1 MSFGA
6 TRKLLSNSPK
16 LLQFRRSFNLPE
28 YQSKIL
34 MNEYDLAVQDFRIAS
49 SVEEAERIV
58 ASFKPN
64 LYVLKAQVQAG
75 GRKLGHFATGGGSG
89 IQFTNDPQEVPIIV
103 SKMIGNR
110 LVTKQTTADGVV
122 VNTVCFYPILPPL
135 FQYLHASDFKQ
146 VMIADAVNLKKERYL
161 AILLD
166 REACCPVVVT
176 SVEGGVNIEDVAR
189 TNPDT
194 INREFI
200 DLQEG
205 MTDKKAGAISCS
217 LGFPPGFTQ
226 HKFMCSQ
233 LKNLYNLFVDLDCLQ
248 VEINPLG
255 EKEDGSLVNMDAKFS
270 FDNNAVYRQPRVA
283 ALAAQSRK
291 LDLEAAGEHSL
302 LALETSA
309 EAHGLNYIGL
319 PDGTIGCMVNGAGLA
334 MATLDL
340 LSLHRGR
347 AANFLDL
354 GGKASQADVEFAL
367 QTLASDDR
375 VKCILINIFGGIV
388 NCRMVAEGIVAAC
401 RRQKPR
407 VPLVVR
413 LEGTNSTEG
422 RDVLRAPGLDI
433 HIAKDME
440 EAASMACGL
449 TE

>member
-1 MSFGA
+1 MAFGA
-6 TRKLLSNSPK
+6 LKKLLVNSSK

-58 ASFKPN
+58 AAFKPN
-64 LYVLKAQVQAG
+64 LYVLKAQVQVG
-75 GRKLGHFATGGGSG
+75 GRKLGHFSSGGGSG

-110 LVTKQTTADGVV
+110 LVTKQTTPDGVV
-122 VNTVCFYPILPPL
+122 VNTV
-135 FQYLHASDFKQ
+135 
-146 VMIADAVNLKKERYL
+146 MIADAVDLKKERYL

-166 REACCPVVVT
+166 REACCPVVIT
-176 SVEGGVNIEDVAR
+176 SIEGGVNIEDVAR
-189 TNPDT
+189 ASPDS
-194 INREFI
+194 IRQEFI

-205 MTDKKAGAISCS
+205 MTDAKSGSIACS
-217 LGFPPGFTQ
+217 LGFNHGSSQ
-226 HKFMCSQ
+226 HTFMCSQ

-255 EKEDGSLVNMDAKFS
+255 EREDGSLVNMDAKFS

-291 LDLEAAGEHSL
+291 LDVEAAGEHSL

-309 EAHGLNYIGL
+309 DAHGLNYIGL

-340 LSLHRGR
+340 LSLHHGR

-354 GGKASQADVEFAL
+354 GGKASQTDVEFAL
-367 QTLASDDR
+367 QTLTADNR

-401 RRQKPR
+401 LRQKPQ

-413 LEGTNSTEG
+413 LEGTNSMEG
-422 RDVLRAPGLDI
+422 REVLRAAGLGI

-440 EAASMACGL
+440 EAADMAC
-449 TE
+449 EIAQ

>member
-1 MSFGA
+1 MSFCA
-6 TRKLLSNSPK
+6 IKKLLANSPR

-58 ASFKPN
+58 AAFKPK
-64 LYVLKAQVQAG
+64 LYVLKAQVQVG
-75 GRKLGHFATGGGSG
+75 GRKLGYFSTGGGSG

-110 LVTKQTTADGVV
+110 LVTKQTTSDGVV
-122 VNTVCFYPILPPL
+122 VNTV
-135 FQYLHASDFKQ
+135 
-146 VMIADAVNLKKERYL
+146 MIADAVDLKKERYL

-166 REACCPVVVT
+166 REACCPVVIT

-189 TNPDT
+189 TNPDA

-205 MTDKKAGAISCS
+205 MTGTKSANIACS
-217 LGFPPGFTQ
+217 LGFSPGSTQ
-226 HKFMCSQ
+226 HTFMCSQ

-255 EKEDGSLVNMDAKFS
+255 EREDGSLVNMDAKFS

-291 LDLEAAGEHSL
+291 LDVEAAGEHSL

-309 EAHGLNYIGL
+309 DAHGLNYIGL

-354 GGKASQADVEFAL
+354 GGKASQTDVEFAL
-367 QTLASDDR
+367 HTLTSDDR

-388 NCRMVAEGIVAAC
+388 NCRMVAEGILAAC
-401 RRQKPR
+401 RRQKPQ

-413 LEGTNSTEG
+413 LEGTNSMEG
-422 RDVLRAPGLDI
+422 REVLRAPGLDI

-449 TE
+449 VQ

>member
-1 MSFGA
+1 MMSFGA

-122 VNTVCFYPILPPL
+122 VNT
-135 FQYLHASDFKQ
+135 

>member
-1 MSFGA
+1 MSFG
-6 TRKLLSNSPK
+6 RLNILLRSAPK
-16 LLQFRRSFNLPE
+16 FLTFCRNLNLPE

-58 ASFKPN
+58 AAFKPN

-75 GRKLGHFATGGGSG
+75 GRKLGKFAGGGGSG
-89 IQFTNDPQEVPIIV
+89 IQFTNDPQEVPLIV

-122 VNTVCFYPILPPL
+122 VNTV
-135 FQYLHASDFKQ
+135 
-146 VMIADAVNLKKERYL
+146 MIAEAVDLKKERYL

-166 REACCPVVVT
+166 REHCCPIVVT
-176 SVEGGVNIEDVAR
+176 SVEGGVNIEEIAR
-189 TNPDT
+189 AKPDA
-194 INREFI
+194 IKKEPI
-200 DLQEG
+200 DLEEG
-205 MTDKKAGAISCS
+205 MSDAKASKIASS
-217 LGFPPGFTQ
+217 LGFAPGSAQ
-226 HKFMCSQ
+226 HNFMCSQ

-255 EKEDGSLVNMDAKFS
+255 EREDGSLVNMDAKFA
-270 FDNNAVYRQPRVA
+270 FDSNAVYRQPRVA

-291 LDLEAAGEHSL
+291 LEVEAAGEQSL
-302 LALETSA
+302 LALETTA

-319 PDGTIGCMVNGAGLA
+319 PEGDIGCMVNGAGLA

-340 LSLHRGR
+340 LSLHKGR

-354 GGKASQADVEFAL
+354 GGKASQEDVEFAL
-367 QTLASDDR
+367 QTLTFDDR

-388 NCRMVAEGIVAAC
+388 NCRMVAEGIVAAY
-401 RRQKPR
+401 RKHRPQ

-413 LEGTNSTEG
+413 LEGTNATEG
-422 RDVLRAPGLDI
+422 REVLAKAGLNI
-433 HIAKDME
+433 HVAKDME
-440 EAASMACGL
+440 EAAILACSL
-449 TE
+449 NH